1 MKPLLLII
9 FFVTALQL
17 RAATPTPQPM
27 NVDLE
32 IARVKKQLQEIRALP
47 ISKDSKIQKQRA
59 LLDREIANAKA
70 KLRDIQVRPAE
81 KTTTSDKK
89 DHAQHMRDAIVDFL
103 QKLSSINPQLK

>member
-27 NVDLE
+27 NVGLE

-47 ISKDSKIQKQRA
+47 ISKDSKIHEQRA

-70 KLRDIQVRPAE
+70 KLRDIQTRPAE
-81 KTTTSDKK
+81 KTTSDKK

>member
-17 RAATPTPQPM
+17 RAATPTPQPI

-47 ISKDSKIQKQRA
+47 ISKDSKIHKQRA

-70 KLRDIQVRPAE
+70 KLRDIQTRPAE
-81 KTTTSDKK
+81 KTTSDKK